1 MMITKNDCLL
11 LLSELEEEG
20 IDTKDV
26 VSTLYTS
33 TGIDQ
38 SVLMFINGH
47 RRFEVLNFY
56 DRLRVNYNN
65 KKSKLYKSIVQMDE
79 KEPKDCLVTLSSLL
93 TQILLYSNTVKDK
106 EQFLKHCRA
115 DEISKAL
122 VRYFQTYDL
131 TLCLTLLRYIRAD
144 LKALESLKIP
154 Q

>member
-1 MMITKNDCLL
+1 
-11 LLSELEEEG
+11 
-20 IDTKDV
+20 
-26 VSTLYTS
+26 
-33 TGIDQ
+33 
-38 SVLMFINGH
+38 
-47 RRFEVLNFY
+47 
-56 DRLRVNYNN
+56 
-65 KKSKLYKSIVQMDE
+65 MDE